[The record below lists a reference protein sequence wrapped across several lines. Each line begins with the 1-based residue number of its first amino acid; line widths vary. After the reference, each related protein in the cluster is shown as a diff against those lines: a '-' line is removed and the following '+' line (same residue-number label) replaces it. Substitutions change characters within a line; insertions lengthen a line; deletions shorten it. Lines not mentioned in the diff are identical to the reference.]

1 MNIPLWHWLVRHRIA
16 VANIGLIVVLILGMS
31 YLGAAVLRIN
41 PLPSTYQ
48 VRVEL
53 MSSGGL
59 APNNDVTFRG
69 SRVGKVADVRVSGD
83 GVAAI
88 AEINDTAR
96 IPVGGTV
103 AVGRLS
109 AAGEQ
114 YLDFRPDSDSGPYL
128 SDGSIVD
135 RSATSTP
142 VTVQSV
148 LTNMSG
154 LIGGMNPARLNVI
167 IDELDKALAGGPD
180 RLRNMVAGISR
191 AMSGLTDLLP
201 QTQRL
206 LENLQVIAET
216 TMHAQPDLTTLTT
229 GSSALFQQLTA
240 ADQEVRKFLE
250 LGPGQLATLGG
261 IMHDTQDPMTN
272 LITNFVAITK
282 AAKLRQPAIEALFPA
297 LRAGSEAIGIPA
309 HDNAFNTMVD
319 PWPRPTCDY
328 DTIPVVPTDKTVD
341 TRVRLYNYCI
351 TTDPALQIRGSANA
365 PRPNVPDNGSGPP
378 PGVTGNELS
387 RPAPGR

>member
-1 MNIPLWHWLVRHRIA
+1 MNPPLWQWLVRHRIA
-16 VANIGLIVVLILGMS
+16 VANIGLVVVLVLGVS
-31 YLGAAVLRIN
+31 YLGAKVLRFN

-53 MSSGGL
+53 ANSGGL

-69 SRVGKVADVRVSGD
+69 TRIGRVDDVRVSGD

-88 AEINDTAR
+88 AEIDKATR

-114 YLDFRPDSDSGPYL
+114 YLDFRPDADSGPYL
-128 SDGSIVD
+128 TDGAVVA
-135 RSATSTP
+135 RAQTAVP

-148 LTNMSG
+148 LANMSG

-180 RLRNMVAGISR
+180 RLRNMISGISR
-191 AMSGLTDLLP
+191 AMAGLTDLLP
-201 QTQRL
+201 QTRQL
-206 LENLQVIAET
+206 VANLQVIAET
-216 TMHAQPDLTTLTT
+216 TAHAQPDLTTLTT

-240 ADQEVRKFLE
+240 ADQEVRAFLD

-261 IMHDTQDPMTN
+261 IVHDTEDPVTN
-272 LITNFVAITK
+272 LVTNFVAITK
-282 AAKLRQPAIEALFPA
+282 AAKLRAPAIAALFPA

-309 HDNAFNTMVD
+309 HDNAYHTLID
-319 PWPRPTCDY
+319 PWPRPSCDY
-328 DTIPVVPTDKTVD
+328 DTVPVVPTTATVD
-341 TRVRLYNYCI
+341 TRVRLYNYCV
-351 TTDPALQIRGSANA
+351 TSDPALQIRGSANA